1 MRNIKEIR
9 AERDAL
15 REEYE
20 AKVALLEQ
28 EIVAVRGAR
37 GYVPRAPVY
46 EEFYEQG
53 RSAERTHG

>member
-28 EIVAVRGAR
+28 EIVAVRDAR